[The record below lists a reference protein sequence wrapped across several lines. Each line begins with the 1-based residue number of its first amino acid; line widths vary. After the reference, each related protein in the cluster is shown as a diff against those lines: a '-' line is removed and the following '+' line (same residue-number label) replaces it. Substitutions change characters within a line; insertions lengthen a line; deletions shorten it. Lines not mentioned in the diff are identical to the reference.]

1 MTGTEYM
8 DLSIENTFNVLT
20 GVQTFEEI
28 LLNATEPPIF
38 FIEPGEGLDND
49 QIDVMIEHYE
59 YFEQYEK
66 CGLLLKMKS

>member
-1 MTGTEYM
+1 MTGNQYM

-20 GVQTFEEI
+20 GVRTFEDI
-28 LLNATEPPIF
+28 LESATEPPIF
-38 FIEPGEGLDND
+38 FIEPGQGLDND

-59 YFEQYEK
+59 FFEEYEK

>member
-20 GVQTFEEI
+20 GAQTFEEI

-38 FIEPGEGLDND
+38 FI
-49 QIDVMIEHYE
+49 
-59 YFEQYEK
+59 
-66 CGLLLKMKS
+66 

>member
-1 MTGTEYM
+1 MTGNQYL

-20 GVQTFEEI
+20 GIQSFEEI
-28 LLNATEPPIF
+28 LEKAIEPPIF
-38 FIEPGEGLDND
+38 FVEPGEGLDND

-59 YFEQYEK
+59 FFEEYEK